1 MRQQIIGTGQR
12 ALLGVSFL
20 AIAVLILLV
29 VLSLFRVHRILQR
42 SDSRKIDPSVYKLAN
57 RHAAGSIPP
66 FEIYPDEDVPIKSHL
81 PEPDILFPEKIP
93 KVAILIDDL
102 GYDKIQAEKFLNM
115 GACFTFSILPHSP
128 YQQEIADAA
137 KERGYDVILHLPMEP
152 REFPKIDPGPG
163 ALLLSLPDG
172 DFIRQLN
179 SDLDA
184 VSFIKG
190 VNNHMGSRM
199 TADLG
204 HMVLLLKELQRRNL
218 FFIDS
223 LTTAKSRVG
232 EAARILGIPYY
243 HRDVFLDHIPTRDF
257 IIKQIDLLFS
267 RALRHGTAIGI
278 AHPHDLTFEV
288 LRETIYNLR
297 EKVELVPVSAIARN
311 PISFSNPAY

>member
-1 MRQQIIGTGQR
+1 MRQQIIGAGQR
-12 ALLGVSFL
+12 ALLGASFL

-42 SDSRKIDPSVYKLAN
+42 SDSRKIDPSAYKLAN
-57 RHAAGSIPP
+57 QHAASSIPP
-66 FEIYPDEDVPIKSHL
+66 FEIYPDEDVPIKGRL
-81 PEPDILFPEKIP
+81 PEGDILFPEKIP

-102 GYDKIQAEKFLNM
+102 GYDKTQAEKFLNM

-128 YQQEIADAA
+128 YQQEIAYAA
-137 KERGYDVILHLPMEP
+137 QERGYDVILHLPMEYP
-152 REFPKIDPGPG
+152 EKKPGEG
-163 ALLLSLPDG
+163 GLL
-172 DFIRQLN
+172 
-179 SDLDA
+179 
-184 VSFIKG
+184 VSMSTQDVERVVSENLEEIPQARG

-218 FFIDS
+218 FFVDS

-232 EAARILGIPYY
+232 DAARILGIPYY

-257 IIKQIDLLFS
+257 ISKQINLLIS

-288 LRETIYNLR
+288 LREAIYNLR
-297 EKVELVPVSAIARN
+297 EKVELAPVSAIAGN
-311 PISFSNPAY
+311 SIFFSNPVH